1 MAQNHAQELGLR
13 FGDIV
18 GGDIA
23 FDVALPVGETSRIR
37 ADISF
42 NKGLG
47 TELLWDFIYQPI
59 DGESLHWYLGA
70 GPYTLLGSPFTLGAV
85 GEIGLEYRFSEIPL
99 TIGFDWRPYFR
110 LIDNTNLGFNRF
122 GLNVRWVL

>member
-1 MAQNHAQELGLR
+1 M
-13 FGDIV
+13 
-18 GGDIA
+18 
-23 FDVALPVGETSRIR
+23 DVALPLGETSRIR

-42 NKGLG
+42 SKGLG